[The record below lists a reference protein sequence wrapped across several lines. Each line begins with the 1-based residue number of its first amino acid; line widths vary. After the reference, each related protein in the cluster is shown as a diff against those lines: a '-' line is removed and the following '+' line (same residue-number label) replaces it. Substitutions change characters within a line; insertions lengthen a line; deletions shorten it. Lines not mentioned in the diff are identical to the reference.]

1 MTTNGAEEIAHTIEN
16 ASDAAGSV
24 GLNTFNVQEFLN
36 LTIPPREFILDPI
49 LRQKDLAMLY
59 SWRGVGKTYLA
70 LSMAYAIASGT
81 KFLRWTVPS
90 PRRVLYIDG
99 EMPASTMQ
107 ERLSNIKAASKVE
120 PQQDYFRI
128 VTPDAQD
135 VPIPNLLSR
144 ESQELVDSLL
154 LRNAEVVV
162 FDSISTLF
170 RGGREN
176 EAESWLP
183 AQEWAL
189 QLRRRGLTVIF
200 LHHEGKGG
208 AQRGTSRREDV
219 LDTVI
224 QLVRPHDYHAVQGAR
239 FELRF
244 EKARATFGD
253 AVQPLEATLLVR
265 DGRAEWSMSEMEDC
279 KLAQAVVQFKI
290 GLSVRAVGKEIGVS
304 KSEAQRLHDKAKHR
318 GLLRA

>member
-1 MTTNGAEEIAHTIEN
+1 MTTNGAVEIAAAIEN
-16 ASDAAGSV
+16 AEDAAGAV
-24 GLNTFNVQEFLN
+24 GLKTVDVLDFLK
-36 LTIPPREFILDPI
+36 LELPPREFILEPI
-49 LRQKDLAMLY
+49 LRQKDIAMLY

-81 KFLRWTVPS
+81 KFLRWTAPR
-90 PRRVLYIDG
+90 PRRVVYIDG

-107 ERLSNIKAASKVE
+107 ERLSHIRAASESE
-120 PQQDYFRI
+120 PPPGYFRI
-128 VTPDAQD
+128 ITPDTQE

-144 ESQELVDSLL
+144 ESQELVDAMVLG
-154 LRNAEVVV
+154 NADVVV

-189 QLRRRGLTVIF
+189 QLRRRGLSVIF

-224 QLVRPHDYHAVQGAR
+224 HLVRPSDYHAVEGAR
-239 FELRF
+239 FELHF
-244 EKARATFGD
+244 EKARATFGNSAKPFD
-253 AVQPLEATLLVR
+253 ARLEVR
-265 DGRAEWSMSEMEDC
+265 DGRAEWSMREVEDV
-279 KLAQAVVQFKI
+279 KLTQAVALLKI
-290 GLSVRAVGKEIGVS
+290 GLSVREVGKELGVS
-304 KSEAQRLHDKAKHR
+304 KSQAQRLREKAR
-318 GLLRA
+318 QLGLLSQ

>member
-1 MTTNGAEEIAHTIEN
+1 MRYRLVACLACRKRR
-16 ASDAAGSV
+16 AGS
-24 GLNTFNVQEFLN
+24 FAIFESIKFL
-36 LTIPPREFILDPI
+36 LEILFFQ
-49 LRQKDLAMLY
+49 RARKLY
-59 SWRGVGKTYLA
+59 S
-70 LSMAYAIASGT
+70 
-81 KFLRWTVPS
+81 
-90 PRRVLYIDG
+90 
-99 EMPASTMQ
+99 
-107 ERLSNIKAASKVE
+107 SNAE

-144 ESQELVDSLL
+144 ESQELVNSLV

-224 QLVRPHDYHAVQGAR
+224 HLIRPRDYHAVEGAR
-239 FELRF
+239 FELHF

-253 AVQPLEATLLVR
+253 AVKPLEATLEVR
-265 DGRAEWSMSEMEDC
+265 NGRAEWSMSEMEDV
-279 KLAQAVVQFKI
+279 KLAQAVAQFKI
-290 GLSVRAVGKEIGVS
+290 GLSVRDVGNKIGVS
-304 KSEAQRLHDKAKHR
+304 KSQAQRLHDKAKQL
-318 GLLRA
+318 GLLSA